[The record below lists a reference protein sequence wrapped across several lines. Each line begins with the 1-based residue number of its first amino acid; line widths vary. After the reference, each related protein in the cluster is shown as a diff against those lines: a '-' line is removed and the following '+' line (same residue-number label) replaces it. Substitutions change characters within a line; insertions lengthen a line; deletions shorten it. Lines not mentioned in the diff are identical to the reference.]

1 MRKKE
6 EATNEKIIDVGGSEI
21 AGKRNAE
28 QLESE
33 HKNIVRGRLES

>member
-6 EATNEKIIDVGGSEI
+6 EATNEKIIDAGGSEI

-33 HKNIVRGRLES
+33 NIVRGRLES